1 MSKPITVS
9 IVGNAG
15 PLRKSLKEADT
26 ALGEFGDSIKKI
38 GLAAAAG
45 VGVLAAGIGTAAK
58 AAAEDQKSFALMEN
72 AIRNVTGATYDQIK
86 AVDEQIGKMSL
97 QVGIADD
104 KLRPAYAALVRGTR
118 DVEQANK
125 DLSLVVDISTALQMD
140 ATTVA
145 DALAKG
151 YEGNTKALKSLSPE
165 MAAVIKEGASMSEIM
180 DILSA
185 NFSGAATAAA
195 ETFQGRID
203 RVKIAFGEIVE
214 QIGYAVLPMLEK
226 IAGFITD
233 KVIPVVQEFADA
245 FSERGLGGVLDL
257 TVDKFLNFYDESSN
271 MTKAIISGTIAL
283 GGFYVALKALT
294 FVQTVTTLV
303 NGMTAAINAATV
315 STGAFQVTALGMAK
329 VVGVAFA
336 AVAIT
341 IDQALADNGM
351 AAKGILRSVVEF
363 ANGIIT
369 VIEATFNSAV
379 TATNYL
385 IDAMNRIPGV
395 NIDKLSPNKF
405 PRIPVPADPYV
416 GTGTSNLPRLVV
428 PTIEPIN
435 AKPSGMGGVTG
446 AAGMPEIPTPSAG
459 QGGAGGGKAA
469 ARARAEQP
477 GGIIDQL
484 GEDIA
489 QQLIDLGGGAGGGGY
504 GAVMGTAAVL
514 DGLTGGVS
522 TPPTTISITVNTVTA
537 DANLPNLI
545 VDALQQYNITSGP
558 IDVAIAA

>member
-45 VGVLAAGIGTAAK
+45 VGVLAAGIGTAAM

-203 RVKIAFGEIVE
+203 RVKVAFGEIVE

-226 IAGFITD
+226 IAGFIAD

-257 TVDKFLNFYDESSN
+257 TVEKFLNFYDESSN

-363 ANGIIT
+363 ANGIIS

-379 TATNYL
+379 SATNYL

-395 NIDKLSPNKF
+395 DIDPLSMNKF
-405 PRIPVPADPYV
+405 PRIPVPSDPYV
-416 GTGTSNLPRLVV
+416 GKGTSNLPRLVV
-428 PTIEPIN
+428 PSVEPIN
-435 AKPSGMGGVTG
+435 GQPSGTGGVTG
-446 AAGMPEIPTPSAG
+446 TAGMPEVAAPSAG
-459 QGGAGGGKAA
+459 RGGGGGSAA

-484 GEDIA
+484 REDIA